1 MSPSSWPPTAGGCP
15 SGDRDLDVGYLRAHS
30 TPEKVTGLLAYLAGL
45 QPRPA
50 AVRPREL
57 VRDFSWAK
65 VGAQDRVVD
74 ERAWAA
80 L

>member
-1 MSPSSWPPTAGGCP
+1 MFPSSWPPTAGGCP
-15 SGDRDLDVGYLRAHS
+15 SGTGTWTWGT

-50 AVRPREL
+50 AVRPWEL